1 MCAEV
6 QEEGAGAREE
16 GEGTDRS
23 WPSPGS
29 FLTQESENSLRRP
42 TTLIPTVREADGTS
56 NIKRVEQPA

>member
-6 QEEGAGAREE
+6 QEEGAREE
-16 GEGTDRS
+16 GERNDRN

-29 FLTQESENSLRRP
+29 FLTQESENSPWRHRA
-42 TTLIPTVREADGTS
+42 LIPTVKEADGTS